1 MAISLTKV
9 FAGISDYVTQHQNNY
24 TTIETEINSILTTI
38 SGSGSTAVVPTGLR
52 EIFDR
57 NGVIGIGSFQLTD
70 QTVVADNLTIPA
82 GSAWMNL
89 AFVTQASSTI
99 LDTSSLTTGTRY
111 LDIDSAGTL
120 SLETSSSVNSLYS
133 FAWDSG
139 TKVISSTTLLVDIL
153 FDGDDYN
160 DSLDSTVLA
169 TSYTSMA
176 DRFEAIESTIGV
188 LENMYAEDTG
198 SHSGLNFGYKAG
210 VVRND
215 NVVADTA
222 ASTIACTDAVA
233 NYIEVNPTTGVVT
246 KNTSGFTSLL
256 IPLFIVTPST
266 TVAGGTV
273 TDRRTWASLGGGG
286 GGGGHTQNTDTGTSS
301 TSFILNNTEAGTPS
315 ANCQLTV
322 ERGTSANVGIRWNE
336 SADQWEQTV
345 DGTTWTVLGAP
356 DLGVQELSKF
366 VSLEDPPAVVDLTAT
381 SSTSGYTQV
390 DLTSTSPFSTIPN
403 GVQGMLLRIQL
414 DDATPSAST
423 VVKIR
428 KIEDFSTSP
437 AESMRVFARD
447 SADVDDKEASVILT
461 PGQGFTVG
469 SVRKIGFEYE
479 LTASAASAANL
490 KIFVLG
496 YWEAGVGTVDQ
507 AFSSTGNVV
516 AGSST
521 VNFNLTGFV
530 NRGLVN
536 KITITETTGTPT
548 AVYHVK
554 VFDKDTFLAADLR
567 YHVTDIDPASDFL
580 DRRVIMMKDK
590 DDTAE
595 LHIQIQNTDQNTDA
609 SSGTFDIVMEVER
622 LD

>member
-1 MAISLTKV
+1 MSISLTKI
-9 FAGISDYVTQHQNNY
+9 FAGISDYVSKHEANY
-24 TTIETEINSILTTI
+24 TLIESEINSILTTI
-38 SGSGSTAVVPTGLR
+38 SGSGSASVVPTGLR

-57 NGVIGIGSFQLTD
+57 NGVIGIASFQLTD
-70 QTVVADNLTIPA
+70 QTVVADTLSIPA

-89 AFVTQASSTI
+89 AFVQQTSATN
-99 LDTSSLTTGTRY
+99 LDTSTLTTGTRY
-111 LDIDSAGTL
+111 LDINSSGIL
-120 SLETSSSVNSLYS
+120 SLEDTSSVNSLYS
-133 FAWDSG
+133 FSWDSG
-139 TKVISSTTLLVDIL
+139 TNVISNSTLLVDIL

-169 TSYTSMA
+169 TSYTSIA
-176 DRFEAIESTIGV
+176 DRFEAIESSLG
-188 LENMYAEDTG
+188 LLGEMYAEDTAA
-198 SHSGLNFGYKAG
+198 HSGLNFGYKAG
-210 VVRND
+210 TVRND
-215 NVVADTA
+215 NVVTDTS
-222 ASTIACTDAVA
+222 ASTILMTDAVA
-233 NYIEVNPTTGVVT
+233 NYVEVHPTTGVVS

-273 TDRRTWASLGGGG
+273 NDRRTWASLGGGG
-286 GGGGHTQNTDTGTSS
+286 GGGGHTQNTDTGT
-301 TSFILNNTEAGTPS
+301 TSNSFTLNTDEAGTPS
-315 ANCQLTV
+315 ENGILWV
-322 ERGTSANVGIRWNE
+322 ERGTSPNVGIRWNE
-336 SADQWEQTV
+336 TADQWEQTV
-345 DGTTWTVLGAP
+345 DGTIWTVLGAP

-366 VSLEDPPAVVDLTAT
+366 VTLEDPPAVVDLTAT
-381 SSTSGYTQV
+381 SSTSGYVQV
-390 DLTSTSPFSTIPN
+390 DLTSTSPFDTIPN

-423 VVKIR
+423 IVKIR
-428 KIEDFSTSP
+428 KIEDASASP

-447 SADVDDKEASVILT
+447 SADVDDKEPSVILT

-469 SVRKIGFEYE
+469 DVRKIGFEYE
-479 LTASAASAANL
+479 LTASAAAAANL

-496 YWEAGVGTVDQ
+496 YWEAVTGVGTVDQ
-507 AFSSTGNVV
+507 AFSAVTGSLATGTTNL
-516 AGSST
+516 
-521 VNFNLTGFV
+521 NLTGFV

-536 KITITETTGTPT
+536 KITIQETTGTPT

-595 LHIQIQNTDQNTDA
+595 LHIQIDNTDA
-609 SSGTFDIVMEVER
+609 SNGNWTITMEVER